1 MLTVDFN
8 PRNAFAPF
16 FGDVIAVSGRR
27 RVDGE
32 VRDFSGTFS
41 ACVLETSFSDAS
53 VETDADSSVRTFSV
67 SVASGDWL
75 DGQRP
80 QIGDRIKLADGLP
93 LAVSHV
99 DNLAGDTWTLAAR
112 EVK

>member
-1 MLTVDFN
+1 MNSFFN
-8 PRNAFAPF
+8 NPAAFAPF

-27 RVDGE
+27 RADGE
-32 VRDFSGTFS
+32 VREFAGTFS
-41 ACVLETSFSDAS
+41 ACVLETSFSDAA

-67 SVASGDWL
+67 SVATGDWL

-80 QIGDRIKLADGLP
+80 QIGDRIRLADGLT

-99 DNLAGDTWTLAAR
+99 DNLAGDTWTLSAR